1 MVNACPPESDP
12 RPRVQAFVSD
22 PEAPALAGLVVEGT
36 DTLIEIVSEEIAR
49 QYPESKILKVDR
61 DFLADE
67 DITFS
72 RELATYVEK
81 KLLDGKKLNL
91 LICGDIP
98 VQGWNTMLEKFK
110 GKDLQVFYFAAAC
123 RQVPVCTRIKI

>member
-12 RPRVQAFVSD
+12 RPRVQTFVSD
-22 PEAPALAGLVVEGT
+22 SEAPALAGLVVEGT
-36 DTLIEIVSEEIAR
+36 DTLVEIVSEEIAR
-49 QYPESKILKVDR
+49 QYPESNILKVDR

-110 GKDLQVFYFAAAC
+110 GKDLQVFYFSAAC